1 MAWCSSFPLGKVPW
15 RRRQGQP
22 RRPPDRA
29 APCHQPLFKLF
40 SDRMEGDEALLEERV
55 MDARCAVDAEL
66 FDSLEEAIAFV
77 AAHGGGI
84 VYSETAA
91 TSKGLTLPDNVRLE
105 QRRPAG

>member
-1 MAWCSSFPLGKVPW
+1 MAPAPGPAPTAT
-15 RRRQGQP
+15 GP
-22 RRPPDRA
+22 RRPLPA
-29 APCHQPLFKLF
+29 AHQPLFKLF